1 MLFFSIQLT
10 IVKLRGNALIILFL
24 RYFLIVSSIAP
35 MAFKNLRL
43 TEKEG
48 LKVSPKILI
57 VDDSESD
64 RFSFVRYLQSDKE
77 HSYQIIEVETLEE
90 GLEQWRSQQPDVVLL
105 DINLPDGDGLEFLE
119 EIGTDQAINKLP
131 VIMLTG
137 QGDERIAVRAMKL
150 GAADYLVKKDIT
162 ALLLLTAIRQVQEND
177 LLFQQLRRSQQQ
189 QTIIASMAL
198 HICRSLNFEEVANQI
213 VQEIRRFLEADRTI
227 IYRFNPDM
235 SGVIVAE
242 AITPPWLPCLNAQVE
257 DTCFQENLG
266 GEYQQGKIF
275 AAADIYAANLTECH
289 IELLER
295 FQVRANLVVPIL
307 LNGNNT
313 LWGLLIAHQ
322 CSAPRQWHEEDIQ
335 LLHQL
340 SVHLAIA
347 LQQAELYQNLE
358 TTNNLLEEKVRERT
372 KKIQLQ
378 SQVLEEIHDGV
389 VTTDS
394 NGMILSWN
402 RGSEKLYGYTE
413 AEVLG
418 RNIGFMYEDAEN
430 LQSEV
435 LVPVFKTGKHTAEV
449 IVISKSGKRIYVSL
463 HLSVVKDEQ
472 GNITHLIGCANDITE
487 RKRAEQE
494 LQQLNQELET
504 KVLERTEALQNVSE
518 RLGLALKSGAFGC
531 WEWNLVQ
538 NTKIWDK
545 RMYKLYELPQQA
557 DGSITYE
564 DWANRLHPEDRTS
577 VETLLQQAILGE
589 AEYDT
594 EFRVLHPDESI
605 HFIKAYGMVV
615 RDGQGHPQTMIGINF
630 DISDRKRIEA
640 ALIESEAK
648 FRRLVEGANDL
659 IWSTDANWCFNYLS
673 PQFQI
678 LFGFDSNDWIG
689 KSVYDLVHP
698 EDRDLMTNEYVQAIQ
713 STQKFSRTEFR
724 HLHQDGHYLWVS
736 INTTLITNAEGIVIG
751 AQGLVTDIS
760 DRKQTEAALIESEAK
775 FRRLVEGAND
785 LIWSTDTNGIFDYL
799 SPQFQTLFGFD
810 PNDWIGKPFIDL
822 VHPEDHDW
830 IVSEYVRTVPSGE
843 KVKKAEFRH
852 LHQDGHYVWVSVN
865 TTPIINA
872 DSIIIGNQGILTDI
886 SERKKAEQ
894 ELLENQRLIQ
904 QIADCSPNVLYLY
917 DLQEQRNI
925 YINREILATLG
936 YSAIEVQEIG
946 AAWLPTVI
954 HPDDLLPTL
963 EHFERLKLADDN
975 EIFSHEYR
983 LRHANGQWR
992 YFYSRDLVFSRD
1004 TQGQV
1009 KLIIGTA
1016 QDITDR
1022 KLAEAAL
1029 RASEQRWQFALES
1042 AGDGVWD
1049 WNIQENQLFFSR
1061 QWKAMLGYA
1070 DEEIE
1075 NRFESWENLVHPDDL
1090 SQCHEDINKCLNQE
1104 TLFYEN
1110 EHQLRCKDGSYKWIL
1125 ARGKVIEWSADGH
1138 ALRMMGTHTDLS
1150 DRKLA
1155 EAQLQQKNIEL
1166 QQLVQLREE
1175 ALTLREDM
1183 SNMIV
1188 HDLRN
1193 PLSAMLLS
1201 AEIIQKYGDRPDKK
1215 TILIKKAEQI
1225 LTSGNR
1231 LKAMIDSLLLMAKL
1245 ESGKILFNPV
1255 PTDLHELGTA
1265 IVSDFELTAQSQR
1278 IELKGELPNPGNSII
1293 IDAVILRRVIENLIS
1308 NALKFS
1314 PPNSQVRL
1322 QIEYLPE
1329 NHLRVK
1335 VTDNGP
1341 GVSPDQA
1348 EDIFKKFEIGTV
1360 KQNVSQIGLGLAF
1373 CKMAVE
1379 AQGGTLAIAPNQP
1392 QGSIFTL
1399 EI

>member
-1 MLFFSIQLT
+1 MESKGL
-10 IVKLRGNALIILFL
+10 
-24 RYFLIVSSIAP
+24 P
-35 MAFKNLRL
+35 L

-77 HSYQIIEVETLEE
+77 NSYQIIEVETLEE
-90 GLEQWRSQQPDVVLL
+90 GLEQWRSQQPDIVLL

-137 QGDERIAVRAMKL
+137 EGDERIAVQAMKL
-150 GAADYLVKKDIT
+150 GAADYLVKGDVT
-162 ALLLLTAIRQVQEND
+162 AVSLLTCIGQVQEKN
-177 LLFQQLRRSQQQ
+177 LLLQQLRRSQNQ

-198 HICRSLNFEEVANQI
+198 HIRRSLKFEDVANTI
-213 VQEIRRFLEADRTI
+213 VREIRRFLEADRTI

-630 DISDRKRIEA
+630 DISDRKRI
-640 ALIESEAK
+640 
-648 FRRLVEGANDL
+648 
-659 IWSTDANWCFNYLS
+659 
-673 PQFQI
+673 
-678 LFGFDSNDWIG
+678 
-689 KSVYDLVHP
+689 
-698 EDRDLMTNEYVQAIQ
+698 
-713 STQKFSRTEFR
+713 
-724 HLHQDGHYLWVS
+724 
-736 INTTLITNAEGIVIG
+736 
-751 AQGLVTDIS
+751 
-760 DRKQTEAALIESEAK
+760 EAALIESEAK

-1322 QIEYLPE
+1322 QIEYFPE

-1335 VTDNGP
+1335 VIDNGP

>member
-1 MLFFSIQLT
+1 
-10 IVKLRGNALIILFL
+10 
-24 RYFLIVSSIAP
+24 
-35 MAFKNLRL
+35 
-43 TEKEG
+43 
-48 LKVSPKILI
+48 VSPKILI

-77 HSYQIIEVETLEE
+77 NSYQIIEVETLEE

-105 DINLPDGDGLEFLE
+105 DINLPDGNGLEFLR
-119 EIGTDQAINKLP
+119 EIGTVQAINKLP

-198 HICRSLNFEEVANQI
+198 HIRRSLNFEEVANQI

-227 IYRFNPDM
+227 IYRFTPDM

-242 AITPPWLPCLNAQVE
+242 AIIPPWLPCLNAQVE
-257 DTCFQENLG
+257 DTCFQENQG
-266 GEYQQGKIF
+266 GEYQKGKVF

-322 CSAPRQWHEEDIQ
+322 CSAPRQWHEADIQ

-340 SVHLAIA
+340 SVHLSIA
-347 LQQAELYQNLE
+347 LQQAELYQNLQ
-358 TTNNLLEEKVRERT
+358 TMNSSLEEKVQERT
-372 KKIQLQ
+372 KKLQLQ
-378 SQVLEEIHDGV
+378 AQVLEEVHDGV

-394 NGMILSWN
+394 NGTILSWN
-402 RGSEKLYGYTE
+402 RGAEELYGYTE

-418 RNIGFMYEDAEN
+418 QNIAFLYENVED
-430 LQSEV
+430 LQTKVIAPLLEYGSYTTEV
-435 LVPVFKTGKHTAEV
+435 AVF
-449 IVISKSGKRIYVSL
+449 SKSGKRIYISL
-463 HLSVVKDEQ
+463 HLSVVRDEQ
-472 GNITHLIGCANDITE
+472 GQITHLIGCSNDITK

-494 LQQLNQELET
+494 LQQLNQGLET
-504 KVLERTEALQNVSE
+504 KVLERTQDLQKVSE
-518 RLGLALKSGAFGC
+518 RLALALKSGDFGC

-538 NTKIWDK
+538 NTKFWDE
-545 RMYKLYELPQQA
+545 RMYELYELSPKA
-557 DGSITYE
+557 DGSISYE
-564 DWANRLHPEDRTS
+564 DWANRLHPEDLTAT
-577 VETLLQQAILGE
+577 ETLLQQSILGE

-594 EFRVLHPDESI
+594 EFRVLHPDDSI
-605 HFIKAYGMVV
+605 HFIKAYGMLV
-615 RDGQGHPQTMIGINF
+615 RSEQGDPQTMIGINF
-630 DISDRKRIEA
+630 DISDRKQAEA
-640 ALIESEAK
+640 ALRASDQRWQFALESAGDGIWDWKVQTNEVFFSQQWKAMLGYADDEIENCFESWENLIHPDDLAYCK
-648 FRRLVEGANDL
+648 QKINQCRNNATFLYENEHRLRCKDGSYKWILDRGKVLEQ
-659 IWSTDANWCFNYLS
+659 TDDG
-673 PQFQI
+673 QI
-678 LFGFDSNDWIG
+678 LRMMGTHSDLSDRKRAALELQQLTERLTLALKSGAIGCWDWNITENSIYWDDRMSEIYG
-689 KSVYDLVHP
+689 IPKPSDQRLTYETWINTVHP
-698 EDRDLMTNEYVQAIQ
+698 EDVHIVENIVQQ
-713 STQKFSRTEFR
+713 S
-724 HLHQDGHYLWVS
+724 
-736 INTTLITNAEGIVIG
+736 AEGISDFDAEFRIVRPDGAIRFIKDYGIVIRDSLG
-751 AQGLVTDIS
+751 NIQGMIGINFDIS
-760 DRKQTEAALIESEAK
+760 DRKQ
-775 FRRLVEGAND
+775 
-785 LIWSTDTNGIFDYL
+785 
-799 SPQFQTLFGFD
+799 
-810 PNDWIGKPFIDL
+810 
-822 VHPEDHDW
+822 
-830 IVSEYVRTVPSGE
+830 
-843 KVKKAEFRH
+843 
-852 LHQDGHYVWVSVN
+852 
-865 TTPIINA
+865 
-872 DSIIIGNQGILTDI
+872 
-886 SERKKAEQ
+886 AEQ

-904 QIADCSPNVLYLY
+904 QIADSSPNVLYLY
-917 DLQEQRNI
+917 DVQEQRNA
-925 YINREILATLG
+925 YANREILTTLG
-936 YSAIEVQEIG
+936 YSVIEVQTIG
-946 AAWLPTVI
+946 ADWLPSVM
-954 HPDDLLPTL
+954 HPDDLAPTL
-963 EHFERLKLADDN
+963 EHFEKLKRADDD

-1004 TQGQV
+1004 AQGQV
-1009 KLIIGTA
+1009 KIIIGTA

-1022 KLAEAAL
+1022 KLAE
-1029 RASEQRWQFALES
+1029 
-1042 AGDGVWD
+1042 V
-1049 WNIQENQLFFSR
+1049 
-1061 QWKAMLGYA
+1061 
-1070 DEEIE
+1070 
-1075 NRFESWENLVHPDDL
+1075 
-1090 SQCHEDINKCLNQE
+1090 
-1104 TLFYEN
+1104 
-1110 EHQLRCKDGSYKWIL
+1110 
-1125 ARGKVIEWSADGH
+1125 
-1138 ALRMMGTHTDLS
+1138 
-1150 DRKLA
+1150 
-1155 EAQLQQKNIEL
+1155 QLQQKNIEL

-1193 PLSAMLLS
+1193 PLSGIMLS
-1201 AEIIQKYGDRPDKK
+1201 AEIIKKYGDRPDQQA
-1215 TILIKKAEQI
+1215 LMVKKAEQI
-1225 LTSGNR
+1225 LKSGNR

-1278 IELKGELPNPGNSII
+1278 IELNGELPSPGNSII

-1322 QIEYLPE
+1322 QIEYFPE